1 MVARHAGLRAA
12 QALLGHSSIE
22 TTARIYVDA
31 ITLDEIAE
39 AVEGCSYQGEPT
51 RPNLV
56 LLSA

>member
-1 MVARHAGLRAA
+1 M
-12 QALLGHSSIE
+12 
-22 TTARIYVDA
+22 DA

-39 AVEGCSYQGEPT
+39 AVEGCSYQGEPSR